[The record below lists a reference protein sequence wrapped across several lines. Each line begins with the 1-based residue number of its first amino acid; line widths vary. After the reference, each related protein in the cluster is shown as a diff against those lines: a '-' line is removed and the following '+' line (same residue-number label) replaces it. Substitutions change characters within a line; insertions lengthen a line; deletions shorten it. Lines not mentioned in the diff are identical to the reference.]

1 MVGGFGHVHPC
12 PCVVHT
18 DASVDFKRRGPVRRL
33 GKARD
38 GEGATV
44 IPSGRLRSS
53 RLCREPS
60 LEGEQAGSESE
71 VFFGRRSA
79 RRVASAV
86 DVDRIRGGSW
96 ALEVAGVLRVASAV
110 VADQIRVGSWAH
122 EEAKSRRSEERETSS
137 AFDGEAESSGT

>member
-1 MVGGFGHVHPC
+1 MVVGFGHVHPC
-12 PCVVHT
+12 PRVVHT
-18 DASVDFKRRGPVRRL
+18 DASVDFIRRGPVRRL

-38 GEGATV
+38 GDE
-44 IPSGRLRSS
+44 SGRR
-53 RLCREPS
+53 C
-60 LEGEQAGSESE
+60 
-71 VFFGRRSA
+71 A

-122 EEAKSRRSEERETSS
+122 EEAKSRR
-137 AFDGEAESSGT
+137 GEAERDGETSRLTAANGVVRTSRRARSR